1 MKWLIRRY
9 MVNAKINSVV
19 ELSEL
24 TGITRRHLYDII
36 KDPHRIKISELKVL
50 DSVLHFTDEDLLRM
64 VRT

>member
-9 MVNAKINSVV
+9 MVSAKINSVV
-19 ELSEL
+19 ELSER

-36 KDPHRIKISELKVL
+36 KDPHRIKISELRIL
-50 DSVLHFTDEDLLRM
+50 DDVLHFTDEDLLRL